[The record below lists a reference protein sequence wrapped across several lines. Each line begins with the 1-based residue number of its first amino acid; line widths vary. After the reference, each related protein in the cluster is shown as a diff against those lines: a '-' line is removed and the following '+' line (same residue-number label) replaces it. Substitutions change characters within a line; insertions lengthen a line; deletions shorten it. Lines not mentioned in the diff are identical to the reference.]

1 MQTVDQIGKSKKT
14 TRLFPQSGTVRIAHV
29 GREAQS
35 LEGSLFGTLGAQS
48 CGTSLLLLT
57 VVLFYAFPQVAKF
70 VLEKFSNHCP
80 GFSGEFLHGKRGFSP
95 GTFLAV
101 LEALEGVGA
110 LVSGYYE
117 DCLLH
122 VDGQGPQG

>member
-70 VLEKFSNHCP
+70 VLEN
-80 GFSGEFLHGKRGFSP
+80 FLTTALDS
-95 GTFLAV
+95 
-101 LEALEGVGA
+101 LENSYTASEASLRA
-110 LVSGYYE
+110 RSWQ
-117 DCLLH
+117 CLKL
-122 VDGQGPQG
+122 